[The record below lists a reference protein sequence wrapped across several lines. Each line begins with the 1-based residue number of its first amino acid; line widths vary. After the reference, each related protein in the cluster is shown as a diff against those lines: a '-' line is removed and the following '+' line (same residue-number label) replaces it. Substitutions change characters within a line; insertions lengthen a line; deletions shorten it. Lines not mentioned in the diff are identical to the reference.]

1 LLFEGRAQP
10 LRWKSVYSVSTEPP
24 MSARLFRAREPAI
37 VGLMSIVGALCGC
50 AVGPNYSPPPP
61 DVPSAWRGTAA
72 PQAPLS
78 VVSQQDVEET
88 DWWKS
93 FGDPELTSLIDR
105 ALKANMTVQEAV
117 LRIEEARGQRR
128 VIAAAA
134 WPSLDANASYAE
146 TRISEKTATTS
157 LLSALGGSGASSR
170 GGAPGGVSSAL
181 PGLQNPFSQYQYGL
195 TGSWEID
202 LFGRVRRQVE
212 AADAN
217 TAAAVEDSRA
227 VQVSLMAEVAA
238 AYIDLRS
245 AQEQH
250 AVSEEAAAT
259 ARRLV
264 QVATDA
270 RRAEIGDDFDVA
282 NARAALETA
291 EAGPPPLEVEIT
303 ADESQLALLLAER
316 PGALDSELETAATI
330 PPLPPAVPIGLPS
343 ALARRRPDIRE
354 AEAQLH
360 AAVAQQGVAVA
371 DLYPRVSLTAALGL
385 EAVTPTGLGAWA
397 ARYFSAGPGLDLPVF
412 DAGARRA
419 TVHIADV
426 RAKEAAVAYAQT
438 VLAALHEVEDAVMAY
453 EKDQMRRGSLNAA
466 VTQDRTALSLARVRY
481 QVGSV
486 GLADVLH
493 AETELETARASLASS
508 TAATAQDLVTLYKSL
523 GGGWEN
529 ASSGEGRLSPA
540 APYHE

>member
-1 LLFEGRAQP
+1 
-10 LRWKSVYSVSTEPP
+10 
-24 MSARLFRAREPAI
+24 MSL
-37 VGLMSIVGALCGC
+37 VGALCGC
-50 AVGPNYSPPPP
+50 TVGPNYSPPTP
-61 DVPSAWRGTAA
+61 DVPSAWRGAAA

-78 VVSQQDVEET
+78 AVSQRDIEEA

-93 FGDPELTSLIDR
+93 FGDPELTSLINR
-105 ALKANMTVQEAV
+105 ALAANMAAQEAV
-117 LRIEEARGQRR
+117 LRIEEARAQRR
-128 VIAAAA
+128 VVAAAA
-134 WPSLDANASYAE
+134 WPSLDANASYSE

-157 LLSALGGSGASSR
+157 LLSALGGSGAAQ

-217 TAAAVEDSRA
+217 TAAAIEDRRA

-250 AVSEEAAAT
+250 AVSEQAAAT
-259 ARRLV
+259 AKRLL

-270 RRAEIGDDFDVA
+270 RRAEIGDDIDVA
-282 NARAALETA
+282 NARAALETTQA
-291 EAGPPPLEVEIT
+291 VLPPLEVEIT
-303 ADESQLALLLAER
+303 ADESQLALLLAEK
-316 PGALDSELETAATI
+316 PGALDSELERAKAI

-354 AEAQLH
+354 AEAHLH

-385 EAVTPTGLGAWA
+385 EAATPAGLGVWA
-397 ARYFSAGPGLDLPVF
+397 ARYFSAGPGLDVPLF
-412 DAGARRA
+412 DAGARQA

-453 EKDQMRRGSLNAA
+453 QKDQIRRGSLDAA
-466 VTQDRTALSLARVRY
+466 VTQDRTALSLMRVRY

-486 GLADVLH
+486 GLANVLH
-493 AETELETARASLASS
+493 AEQELETAEASLASS

-529 ASSGEGRLSPA
+529 APSGPSPA
-540 APYHE
+540 VASQE